1 MTSVRNNRDDFA
13 EATKRVLAE
22 RAAYLCSNPMCRS
35 LTVGPH
41 SSPGKSLK
49 MGIAAHICAAA
60 PDGPRY
66 APSQTQE
73 ERKSIENGMWLC
85 HNCSDLVDKDE
96 QRYPKEL
103 LTGWKQQ
110 HEIFVRQ
117 DGGLPLLPHIEMS
130 TLEGLSMP
138 STGSFTIDSEQVER
152 VREHVLRIEN
162 RSGRVL
168 SYFQT
173 RIQLPEPVVK
183 LQVFEKPPGETV
195 DCKPSPMPLI
205 AFASGGGS
213 VSKMGESRPP
223 FDFNLGISSLPPR
236 SRLEIHFFSMRPEE
250 FSEHPPTWDID
261 EGEALH
267 FIRGDFQYPVMGE
280 YLQRQFLSLLNF
292 DSSTRTITSS
302 VCDDVDGSKPLQERM
317 LAW

>member
-1 MTSVRNNRDDFA
+1 MPPVRNNRDDFA

-66 APSQTQE
+66 DPNQTQE
-73 ERKSIENGMWLC
+73 ERKSIENGIWLC

-103 LTGWKQQ
+103 LTEWKQQ

-117 DGGLPLLPHIEMS
+117 DGGVPLLPHIEMS

-162 RSGRVL
+162 RSGRIL
-168 SYFQT
+168 SYFQA

-195 DCKPSPMPLI
+195 DCKPATMPLI
-205 AFASGGGS
+205 AFASDGGS
-213 VSKMGESRPP
+213 ITKTGESRPP
-223 FDFNLGISSLPPR
+223 FDFNLGIGSLPPR

-250 FSEHPPTWDID
+250 FGENWTTWDV
-261 EGEALH
+261 GENEVFLH
-267 FIRGDFQYPVMGE
+267 FT
-280 YLQRQFLSLLNF
+280 L
-292 DSSTRTITSS
+292 
-302 VCDDVDGSKPLQERM
+302 
-317 LAW
+317 